1 VNEQLS
7 STTTVT
13 ARSHPKPDVWPI
25 DILKGI
31 FIGDYAENLG
41 AAGYLTQGI
50 LGFVP
55 IIGTFCAARDLLANM
70 GKGNG
75 GGVILNAI
83 ALLPVLGGISKLAH
97 SLRNIALRS
106 IKEAGQIVGAATTVG
121 HAALDE

>member
-1 VNEQLS
+1 MNEQPS
-7 STTTVT
+7 STTTIT
-13 ARSHPKPDVWPI
+13 TPNHPKPDVWPI
-25 DILKGI
+25 DILKGM
-31 FIGDYAENLG
+31 FIGDYADNLG

-55 IIGTFCAARDLLANM
+55 IIGTFCAARDLLANV

-83 ALLPVLGGISKLAH
+83 ALFPVLGGISKMAH
-97 SLRNIALRS
+97 SVRNIALRS